1 MLKVAY
7 FLRKLQTL
15 RVHNLRILMIKN
27 VKFSGYC
34 FYTNPNIE
42 EDFQICISV
51 PLNTTIAVAKMGLKK
66 VYCKKHIMG

>member
-1 MLKVAY
+1 MLKSSH

-34 FYTNPNIE
+34 FYMNPN
-42 EDFQICISV
+42 SV
-51 PLNTTIAVAKMGLKK
+51 PLNTTIAVAKMGKK
-66 VYCKKHIMG
+66 KMYCKKHIMG